1 MGLTRGVLACALLA
15 TLTSEARAQPPST
28 TAIDFTV
35 ESEPSGALV
44 IADGQVVGQTP
55 LDTQLLVAATA
66 ETEGI
71 RVTVSLDGYQ
81 PMTLVAHPRRG
92 VVVLQVALR
101 PLSTPAPPV
110 DPAPPPVDP
119 APPPV
124 DPNPAAPPSTGT
136 APVAPAP
143 VAPAPVA
150 PPPVAA
156 SPVAPATTET
166 PATPASPVA
175 SEPPPPAP
183 VAPAAQP
190 APPPGDPAPGPEAAV
205 DAPANA
211 SPEGPPVDL
220 DEPLSEL
227 GMRLGFF
234 TGDQMP
240 AFGSFR
246 VYAFTLEGF
255 GRLHLGGGRRDEV
268 YVDLDVAAS
277 FVLTHVDVLD
287 GRFRV
292 GNPHVGLWVG
302 YRLDRLR
309 FGAGLHFG
317 VPFSAVF
324 SDAYDVIAL
333 RTYELAASMHAWDS
347 VSSWRYSTLSVLGAA
362 EVRYDDP
369 VFQVG
374 GELRIGGLI
383 GIDQGGISGNDE
395 LAVRLRVWGQ
405 AQPVPE
411 ITLGGGIGLSHRAG
425 LSGNASNTALSL
437 SPHVHFNIGYAYIG
451 PRFTINLIDPL
462 GFSFD
467 TGKVWALSL
476 ELGGRL

>member
-1 MGLTRGVLACALLA
+1 MLTCALLA
-15 TLTSEARAQPPST
+15 TMTSEARAQTPST

-66 ETEGI
+66 ETDGI

-81 PMTLVAHPRRG
+81 PLTMVAHPRRG
-92 VVVLQVALR
+92 VVALQVALR

-110 DPAPPPVDP
+110 DPTPPPVDP

-124 DPNPAAPPSTGT
+124 DSNPAAPPSTET

-143 VAPAPVA
+143 VDPAPVDPAPVA
-150 PPPVAA
+150 P
-156 SPVAPATTET
+156 SPVAPATTPA

-175 SEPPPPAP
+175 PEAPPPAP
-183 VAPAAQP
+183 AAQT
-190 APPPGDPAPGPEAAV
+190 APPPDGPAPAPEAAV
-205 DAPANA
+205 DAPVNE
-211 SPEGPPVDL
+211 SPDGPPVDA
-220 DEPLSEL
+220 DEPLSQIGL
-227 GMRLGFF
+227 RLGFF
-234 TGDQMP
+234 TGDQVP
-240 AFGSFR
+240 AFGAFR

-268 YVDLDVAAS
+268 YVDLDVSAN

-292 GNPHVGLWVG
+292 GNPHVGIWVG

-333 RTYELAASMHAWDS
+333 RTYELAAGMHAWGS
-347 VSSWRYSTLSVLGAA
+347 VSRWRYSTLSVLGAA

-395 LAVRLRVWGQ
+395 LNVRLRIWGQ

-411 ITLGGGIGLSHRAG
+411 ITLGGAIGLSHRAG
-425 LSGNASNTALSL
+425 LSGNASDTALSL

-467 TGKVWALSL
+467 TGRVWALSL